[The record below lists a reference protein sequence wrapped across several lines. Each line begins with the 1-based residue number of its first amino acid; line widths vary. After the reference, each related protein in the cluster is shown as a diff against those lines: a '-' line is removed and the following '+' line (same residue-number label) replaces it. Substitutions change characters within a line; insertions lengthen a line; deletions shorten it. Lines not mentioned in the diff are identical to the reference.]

1 MGAGKTGNWQL
12 INDHWIIIDQPK
24 NLNVVFVHVCC
35 LCLHDVVWSSA
46 VFVRQG
52 EPAGLATDRFRLGSA
67 FSAAAAA
74 LR

>member
-1 MGAGKTGNWQL
+1 MLFLL
-12 INDHWIIIDQPK
+12 IFP
-24 NLNVVFVHVCC
+24 VCVYVMWC
-35 LCLHDVVWSSA
+35 GA